1 MIKVRNDYGQP
12 VSSEAIGAGS
22 VEIIPCHT
30 SGLPCRPCFMCL
42 SHACAAIITIINRIS
57 KRITQTT
64 PFPKTTQKLCTA
76 ITLGYTISVR
86 DDCFSQPTEAWW
98 LSILSI
104 TVESRRNDTTSSVF
118 CSVLSNSSS
127 ESGFGSRAERFI
139 SATLLSS
146 SFSSIS
152 RHCFFLCPCAAAI
165 ELNRQGHVKTSP
177 QWETSIDIFLFPGL
191 ILKIFSSVGIEKL
204 YTVVL
209 LGYFLFK
216 FFLRKRKGIL
226 YSNVRVAH

>member
-1 MIKVRNDYGQP
+1 MIIIHQRVPSHFLISMIKVRNDYGQP
-12 VSSEAIGAGS
+12 VSSEAIGEGY

-30 SGLPCRPCFMCL
+30 SWLPCRPCCFMCPSSPTPAPL
-42 SHACAAIITIINRIS
+42 LLQSSIEYRNES
-57 KRITQTT
+57 KTT
-64 PFPKTTQKLCTA
+64 PSQKTTEKLCTA
-76 ITLGYTISVR
+76 ITLGYAISVR

-127 ESGFGSRAERFI
+127 SSESGLGSRAERFI

-152 RHCFFLCPCAAAI
+152 RHCFFA
-165 ELNRQGHVKTSP
+165 H
-177 QWETSIDIFLFPGL
+177 
-191 ILKIFSSVGIEKL
+191 
-204 YTVVL
+204 VL
-209 LGYFLFK
+209 L
-216 FFLRKRKGIL
+216 
-226 YSNVRVAH
+226 